1 MTAPLLDTCL
11 VSHSLDELLGSGM
24 LEQSPMRADCNYS
37 SLHTSHHQPAYG
49 RAGTT
54 EILSETYMTTSLGP
68 YKGLK
73 EGVHTHKLRAL
84 YPQ

>member
-11 VSHSLDELLGSGM
+11 VPHSLDELLGSGM
-24 LEQSPMRADCNYS
+24 LEKSPTRADCNHS

-49 RAGTT
+49 RARTT
-54 EILSETYMTTSLGP
+54 EILSSETYLTTSLGP

-73 EGVHTHKLRAL
+73 EGGTHTS
-84 YPQ
+84 

>member
-54 EILSETYMTTSLGP
+54 ETLSSETHLTTSLGP

-73 EGVHTHKLRAL
+73 EGGTHTS
-84 YPQ
+84 